1 MINNVHPILSKW
13 NMIVFF
19 IYKRA
24 EKCASYCIDIW
35 YILVKN
41 WQLISNIYDDND
53 KFDIQFDLGGVICRG
68 TYMSSFSSST
78 RRLASSVEEV
88 SPLSMAESL
97 ETDRELLKD
106 NNRINS
112 LITLSQMKYRNRLIN
127 IKSKNGKSICIFVQ
141 DSIIFKFPSV

>member
-1 MINNVHPILSKW
+1 
-13 NMIVFF
+13 MIVFF
-19 IYKRA
+19 IRSKEPKNVLHIALIYDIYWSKTGN
-24 EKCASYCIDIW
+24 SYQIPG
-35 YILVKN
+35 
-41 WQLISNIYDDND
+41 IYDDND
-53 KFDIQFDLGGVICRG
+53 KFDIQFDLGGVICCG

-112 LITLSQMKYRNRLIN
+112 LITLSQMKYRNRLMN

>member
-1 MINNVHPILSKW
+1 MKLDC
-13 NMIVFF
+13 FF
-19 IYKRA
+19 HEIKRA
-24 EKCASYCIDIW
+24 EICASYRIDIW

-53 KFDIQFDLGGVICRG
+53 KFDIQFDLGGVICCG

-112 LITLSQMKYRNRLIN
+112 LITLSQMKYRNRLMN

>member
-1 MINNVHPILSKW
+1 MFLFSRYYQNETWL
-13 NMIVFF
+13 FF
-19 IYKRA
+19 HEIKRA
-24 EKCASYCIDIW
+24 EICASYRIDIW

-112 LITLSQMKYRNRLIN
+112 LITLSQMKYRNRLMN

>member
-1 MINNVHPILSKW
+1 
-13 NMIVFF
+13 MIVFF
-19 IYKRA
+19 IRSK
-24 EKCASYCIDIW
+24 E
-35 YILVKN
+35 LKN
-41 WQLISNIYDDND
+41 VLHIALIYDIYWSKTGNSYQIYTMITI
-53 KFDIQFDLGGVICRG
+53 KYDIQFDLGGVICRG

-112 LITLSQMKYRNRLIN
+112 LITLSQMKYRNRLMN